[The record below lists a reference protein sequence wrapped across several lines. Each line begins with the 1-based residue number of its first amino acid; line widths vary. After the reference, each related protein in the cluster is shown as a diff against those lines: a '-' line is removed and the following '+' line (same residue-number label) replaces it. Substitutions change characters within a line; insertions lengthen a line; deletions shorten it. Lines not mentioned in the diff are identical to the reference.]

1 MAVLKQ
7 ITEIMENWFIN
18 YDGVNEITKG
28 DASEIDLTT
37 ITNFPL
43 VHIVYLNTGYAN
55 SYSTINYQVY
65 LLDTYYEN
73 DDNKLDIL
81 DNMNEVATQFVSACN
96 NGSIYNS
103 QIRLN
108 ADPTGVIQYDQLK
121 NRLYGISLNISL
133 NKPNGLVNC
142 G

>member
-1 MAVLKQ
+1 MAILKQ
-7 ITEIMENWFIN
+7 ITNIIENWFIN
-18 YDGVNEITKG
+18 SDAINETSKG
-28 DASEIDLTT
+28 DITEIDLTT

-43 VHIVYLNTGYAN
+43 VHIVYQYTAY
-55 SYSTINYQVY
+55 SVDYSTINYQVY

-73 DDNKLDIL
+73 QDNKLDIL

-96 NGSIYNS
+96 NGSIFNS
-103 QIRLN
+103 QIRL
-108 ADPTGVIQYDQLK
+108 ASVPTGTIQYDQLK

-133 NKPNGLVNC
+133 NKPNGLINC